1 MGSFNLLQEN
11 IPFCRNGL
19 MKGER
24 NLQKYNLDD
33 VKRIFT
39 EDHDEDQSLKN
50 YLDDLLAL
58 DYIEDERAIGITK
71 KITNQVPANL
81 NDLSP
86 SQVYVFRDYVMKPYY
101 VESCKFCSM
110 PIPWTEMIS
119 ALEDGYCA
127 HCRHILEKD
136 E

>member
-1 MGSFNLLQEN
+1 M
-11 IPFCRNGL
+11 
-19 MKGER
+19 
-24 NLQKYNLDD
+24 QKYNLDD